1 MVSPYESKPW
11 ATTARESVE
20 SRVLTG
26 PDCPARRFLLEIQ
39 KRRAKRPPQPLPT
52 PGPPTNK
59 PMKDLFDGIN
69 REIPPPAPA
78 EAWEDFAAA
87 NPVEEDDNS
96 MERHDVE
103 GKMFR
108 GRAGGDRN
116 RECVPDVSQTVP
128 GSS

>member
-39 KRRAKRPPQPLPT
+39 KRRAKRPPQPLPP
-52 PGPPTNK
+52 PGPARK
-59 PMKDLFDGIN
+59 QADMKDLFDRIN

-87 NPVEEDDNS
+87 NPVEEDDNW
-96 MERHDVE
+96 EQ
-103 GKMFR
+103 G
-108 GRAGGDRN
+108 
-116 RECVPDVSQTVP
+116 
-128 GSS
+128 